1 MCARMRACGY
11 VSEGEME
18 EGNDRM
24 IYRYRVKE
32 GETEGETEEEFVPA
46 SYAFRLLCQS
56 EPRYLEIARN

>member
-1 MCARMRACGY
+1 MRACGY

-18 EGNDRM
+18 EGKDRM

-32 GETEGETEEEFVPA
+32 GETEGEFVPA